1 MRGRAWKTT
10 WTRRIVIFSVL
21 FLAYALGNAGAAE
34 QQKQSEKKAVT
45 KAKATTTAKT
55 KALPKIAAPAA
66 AAISED
72 VALASFDAFTLEWM
86 KKLADTEEFR
96 KTRAQIKPATEGF
109 SAEYTGYLPHR
120 YIHIKKT
127 ESSDTPYVGILT
139 YYEKTLRCTG
149 KTKEE
154 AMKGPFDQVETNQVS
169 EIFRFTKGK
178 WVY

>member
-1 MRGRAWKTT
+1 MRVMAQSRKRTT
-10 WTRRIVIFSVL
+10 LIAVLSVFSFTCAFSIV
-21 FLAYALGNAGAAE
+21 GAEE
-34 QQKQSEKKAVT
+34 QPKKP
-45 KAKATTTAKT
+45 KAKTVAKT
-55 KALPKIAAPAA
+55 KPTQPRRSKAAAKVAAPAA

-72 VALASFDAFTLEWM
+72 VALAAFDAFTLEWM
-86 KKLADTEEFR
+86 KKLSETEGFR
-96 KTRAQIKPATEGF
+96 KTRAQIKSSSEGF

-127 ESSDTPYVGILT
+127 ASTDTPYVGILT

-154 AMKGPFDQVETNQVS
+154 ALQGPFNQVDTSQVS
-169 EIFRFTKGK
+169 EIFRFTKGE